1 MIFTRARVSLALLSL
16 REMGDYT
23 LSILLGSGTNLLKTG
38 NSKTPSAN
46 DKSWEVDAEGGEG
59 QWSWLRDP
67 TKVIIVGYE
76 VQQKYN
82 STPVSIQDK
91 LSFCHRAPMG
101 TENGKFNAVFLNLA
115 TEYVQYI
122 IRFILKATQ
131 TLDTCAYVLLY
142 LLNCKKTS
150 VEWIQWFTWSF
161 CWSYE
166 LFACSL
172 VPRPSSS
179 ALLSDVTAH
188 RGVKD
193 WPSRN

>member
-1 MIFTRARVSLALLSL
+1 
-16 REMGDYT
+16 MGDYT

-38 NSKTPSAN
+38 NSKTLSAN

-67 TKVIIVGYE
+67 TKVTIVGYDE

-82 STPVSIQDK
+82 RTPVSIQDK
-91 LSFCHRAPMG
+91 LSFCHRALMG
-101 TENGKFNAVFLNLA
+101 TENGKFNAVLLNLA

-122 IRFILKATQ
+122 IRFFLKATQ

-166 LFACSL
+166 LFAFSL
-172 VPRPSSS
+172 VPRPFSSVP
-179 ALLSDVTAH
+179 LSDVTAQGVTH
-188 RGVKD
+188 GVKD